1 MLYVKA
7 EEGQAASVGRA
18 LERDLAEPFPNIDV
32 QDRPGYLQA
41 REQTVDQFLNV
52 FIALL
57 LLSEVIAVLGIV
69 NTLMLSVYERT
80 REVGLLRTVGTT
92 RRQIWAMVCGE
103 SVIIAVI
110 GCMLGVL
117 LGLLWGWGITQA
129 LSGQFVD
136 TFSVP
141 EGQLALF
148 LVASVI
154 AGLVAALL
162 PAWHASRLDVLEAI
176 AHE

>member
-1 MLYVKA
+1 
-7 EEGQAASVGRA
+7 
-18 LERDLAEPFPNIDV
+18 
-32 QDRPGYLQA
+32 
-41 REQTVDQFLNV
+41 
-52 FIALL
+52 
-57 LLSEVIAVLGIV
+57 
-69 NTLMLSVYERT
+69 LMLSVYERT

-92 RRQIWAMVCGE
+92 RRQIWGMVCGE

-110 GCMLGVL
+110 GCVLGLL
-117 LGLLWGWGITQA
+117 LGLLWGWGITNA
-129 LSGQFVD
+129 LRGQFVD

-141 EGQLALF
+141 RGQLALF